1 MAVLLIA
8 VKPISSKRI
17 KSTRKGSITETFNP
31 VFKPYR
37 SFYFIDAVSHGWL
50 LRQLDPSI
58 TFLHAHLHQIV
69 VVV

>member
-1 MAVLLIA
+1 MRKNGSSLDSCEEGYNQQERDPLLKHLILFSNHTGRF
-8 VKPISSKRI
+8 IL
-17 KSTRKGSITETFNP
+17 SI
-31 VFKPYR
+31 
-37 SFYFIDAVSHGWL
+37 AVSHGWL